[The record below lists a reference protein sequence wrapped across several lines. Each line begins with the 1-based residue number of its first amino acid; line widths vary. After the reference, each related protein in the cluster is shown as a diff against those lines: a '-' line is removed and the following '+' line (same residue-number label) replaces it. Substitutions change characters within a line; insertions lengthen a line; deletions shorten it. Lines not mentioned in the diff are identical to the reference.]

1 MPSLI
6 YVLRSPAHTISHSLY
21 PPDNPNIVVLGIND
35 TVPTG
40 IPLQPAEM
48 LQPGKMLHFKVG
60 EKLSYKQLFDVII
73 EAENVITL

>member
-21 PPDNPNIVVLGIND
+21 PSDNPNVVVLSIED
-35 TVPTG
+35 TVPTV

-48 LQPGKMLHFKVG
+48 LQPGKMLPFKVG
-60 EKLSYKQLFDVII
+60 EKLTYKQLFDVII

>member
-21 PPDNPNIVVLGIND
+21 PPDNPNVVVLGIED
-35 TVPTG
+35 TVHTVA
-40 IPLQPAEM
+40 PLQPIEM

-60 EKLSYKQLFDVII
+60 EKLTYKQLFDVII
-73 EAENVITL
+73 EAGNVITL